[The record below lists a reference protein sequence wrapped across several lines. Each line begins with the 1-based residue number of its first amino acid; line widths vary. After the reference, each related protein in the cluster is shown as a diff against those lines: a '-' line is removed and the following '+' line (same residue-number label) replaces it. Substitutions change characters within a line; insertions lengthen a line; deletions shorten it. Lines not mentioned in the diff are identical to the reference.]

1 MSVPDEDPH
10 THGSPVTH
18 GRPPDFVSQTPL
30 RISQTQGAWTAMK
43 NPGGR
48 RTARRI
54 ATTGLGVVAAGT
66 FIAPGIAHAEP
77 TQDEVEDRIEELNQE
92 ASQAVEAYNQA
103 TEDYEAAKAAFD
115 EIDDQVGDEE
125 DRYEELR
132 EKVQQ
137 FANATYQGGDLSST
151 ANVLTSD
158 GPETLLEQNADLTYL
173 SEAQQAQ
180 LDDFGDSAE
189 RLFALKDEA
198 ESAME
203 EAEKTKDEAE
213 EAKEEV
219 EKAIEEQ
226 QELLAQFPDS
236 DASAEGAD
244 DSGGQSHAGG
254 GSGGASTALDF
265 AYSKVGLPYV
275 WGGTGPNG
283 YDCSGLVQASW
294 RAAGVNLP
302 RTTYGQAD
310 VGTRIYDMSAVQPG
324 DILFFFGDLG
334 HNGLY
339 AGNGQMV
346 HAPSSGRN
354 LEVVGLAAYWGGQ
367 FQFAVRP

>member
-1 MSVPDEDPH
+1 
-10 THGSPVTH
+10 
-18 GRPPDFVSQTPL
+18 
-30 RISQTQGAWTAMK
+30 MK

-66 FIAPGIAHAEP
+66 FLAPGIAHAEP
-77 TQDEVEDRIEELNQE
+77 TQEEVEDRIEELNQE
-92 ASQAVEAYNQA
+92 ASTAVENFNQA
-103 TEDYEAAKAAFD
+103 EEDYDAAKAAYD
-115 EIDDQVGDEE
+115 ELDGQVGDEQE
-125 DRYEELR
+125 RYDGLR

-137 FANATYQGGDLSST
+137 FASATYQGGDLNST

-158 GPETLLEQNADLTYL
+158 GPEALLEQNADLNYL
-173 SEAQQAQ
+173 SDTQQTQ
-180 LDDFGDSAE
+180 LDDFGESAE

-198 ESAME
+198 EKALE
-203 EAEKTKDEAE
+203 EAEKAKDEAE
-213 EAKEEV
+213 EAKDDVEE
-219 EKAIEEQ
+219 KIEEQ
-226 QELLAQFPDS
+226 QEILAQFPDS
-236 DASAEGAD
+236 DASAEGGD
-244 DSGGQSHAGG
+244 DSGGQSHG
-254 GSGGASTALDF
+254 GSGNASSALDF

-294 RAAGVNLP
+294 RAAGVDLP

>member
-1 MSVPDEDPH
+1 
-10 THGSPVTH
+10 
-18 GRPPDFVSQTPL
+18 
-30 RISQTQGAWTAMK
+30 MK

-92 ASQAVEAYNQA
+92 AATAVETFNQA
-103 TEDYEAAKAAFD
+103 EEDYEAAKAAFD
-115 EIDDQVGDEE
+115 ELDGQVGDEQE
-125 DRYEELR
+125 RYDELR

-137 FANATYQGGDLSST
+137 FANATYQGGELNST

-158 GPETLLEQNADLTYL
+158 GPEALLEQNADLNYL
-173 SEAQQAQ
+173 SENQQAQ
-180 LDDFGDSAE
+180 LDDFGESAE

-198 ESAME
+198 EKALE
-203 EAEKTKDEAE
+203 EAEEAKNEAE

-219 EKAIEEQ
+219 EEAIEEQ
-226 QELLAQFPDS
+226 QEILSQFPDS
-236 DASAEGAD
+236 DASAEGGD
-244 DSGGQSHAGG
+244 DSAGQTPDAPV
-254 GSGGASTALDF
+254 GSGGASAALDF
-265 AYSKVGLPYV
+265 AYAQVGKPYI

-294 RAAGVNLP
+294 RAGGVDLP

-346 HAPSSGRN
+346 HAPRSGRN

>member
-1 MSVPDEDPH
+1 
-10 THGSPVTH
+10 
-18 GRPPDFVSQTPL
+18 
-30 RISQTQGAWTAMK
+30 MK

-66 FIAPGIAHAEP
+66 FIAPGVAHAEP

-92 ASQAVEAYNQA
+92 ASTAVEEYNQA
-103 TEDYEAAKAAFD
+103 EEDYDAAKAAYD
-115 EIDDQVGDEE
+115 ELDEQVGDEQE
-125 DRYEELR
+125 RYDELR
-132 EKVQQ
+132 EQVQQ
-137 FANATYQGGDLSST
+137 FANATYQGGDLNST

-158 GPETLLEQNADLTYL
+158 GPGTLLEQNADLNYL
-173 SEAQQAQ
+173 SENQQSQ
-180 LDDFGDSAE
+180 LDDFGESSE

-198 ESAME
+198 EKALEDAE
-203 EAEKTKDEAE
+203 ESRDEAE
-213 EAKEEV
+213 DAKDEV
-219 EKAIEEQ
+219 EEAIEEQ

-236 DASAEGAD
+236 DPSAEGAD
-244 DSGGQSHAGG
+244 DSAGQTHAGS
-254 GSGGASTALDF
+254 GSAAVALDF
-265 AYSKVGLPYV
+265 AISKVGLPYV

-294 RAAGVNLP
+294 RAASVNLP
-302 RTTYGQAD
+302 RTTYAQAGM
-310 VGTRIYDMSAVQPG
+310 GTRINDYGSLQPG
-324 DILFFFGDLG
+324 DIMFFSGQG

-354 LEVVGLAAYWGGQ
+354 IEVVDLAAYWAGQ
-367 FQFAVRP
+367 FEFAVRL